1 MVCLFNL
8 LLFYEWDIYHV
19 YCFFTG
25 LLADTVECANLAIK
39 RLRTLLS
46 ADPDRVEQQQ
56 QEQEQRRQKPSKR
69 SARRAAGES
78 HHKGRDAAVGA
89 GTPLRNNA
97 AAQEVHI
104 RMTAKLADKAVSA
117 LQLLTLAVLGLAPV
131 TLCSKAEEEVSVAAA
146 GSRGVGSTSLVATFT
161 ANAPTAAAAD
171 ADAAAVSTASECA
184 WCRKTLVSPLRCSR
198 CKAVFYCD
206 QQHQAK
212 HWAVH
217 KVS

>member
-1 MVCLFNL
+1 
-8 LLFYEWDIYHV
+8 V
-19 YCFFTG
+19 YCLFTG

-39 RLRTLLS
+39 RLRTVLS
-46 ADPDRVEQQQ
+46 ADPDRMEQQP
-56 QEQEQRRQKPSKR
+56 QEQEQRLRKPSKR

-78 HHKGRDAAVGA
+78 HHNGRDAAVGA
-89 GTPLRNNA
+89 ATPLRNNA
-97 AAQEVHI
+97 AAQDVHI

-131 TLCSKAEEEVSVAAA
+131 TLCSKAGEEKQMSVAAA
-146 GSRGVGSTSLVATFT
+146 GSSSGGSTNLFATST
-161 ANAPTAAAAD
+161 ANAPTAAAA
-171 ADAAAVSTASECA
+171 VSTTSECA

-198 CKAVFYCD
+198 CKSVFYCD

-217 KVS
+217 KVSWE